1 MSLDEFLVRNR
12 IEKNVWEAAGVSWE
26 MLLAIREDHI
36 VASKNLEDTAGY
48 FVRSMQ
54 AFDGVHSV
62 RWRVKDPEHLLEK
75 IIRKKADPES
85 AARYAELDEYNYYK
99 LITDLVGV
107 RALHL
112 FKQDCLH
119 IHDQI
124 INRWIFHEDPI
135 SYIREGDL
143 NELTEQLG
151 AKQIDSKVHPA
162 GYRSIHYVLKS
173 QPGLREILV
182 EVQVR
187 TVFEEAWAE
196 IDHNVRYPNFSK
208 NSQIE
213 SVLKIFNRLAGSAD
227 ELGGF
232 IRSLSAELSQLDD
245 FIDTA
250 NQEKNSAIE
259 EMSKLLDQL
268 SAEKEVNQEMS
279 SKVELLQKEMK
290 KLKDANRQG
299 DVLLKTHATDRSII
313 GDNSFGHEMR
323 KLLREAYLQKHA
335 KGFKSEKD

>member
-1 MSLDEFLVRNR
+1 MDLDAFLVRNR
-12 IEKNVWEAAGVSWE
+12 IERSVWEAAGVNWE
-26 MLLAIREDHI
+26 MLLAIRDDHI
-36 VASKNLEDTAGY
+36 NASRHLEDTAGY

-75 IIRKKADPES
+75 IIRKKSDPES
-85 AARYAELDEYNYYK
+85 AVRYADLDENNYYR
-99 LITDLVGV
+99 LVTDLIGV

-112 FKQDCLH
+112 FKRDCLY

-124 INRWIFHEDPI
+124 INRWVFHEDPI

-143 NELTEQLG
+143 NDLTEQLG

-196 IDHNVRYPNFSK
+196 IDHSVRYPNFTK
-208 NSQIE
+208 NNQIE

-232 IRSLSAELSQLDD
+232 IRSLSAELSQLDG

-250 NQEKNSAIE
+250 NQEKNSAID

-268 SAEKEVNQEMS
+268 SAQKEVNQEMS

-290 KLKDANRQG
+290 KLKDANNHR
-299 DVLLKTHATDRSII
+299 DVLLKTHTKDWHLMGVDII
-313 GDNSFGHEMR
+313 GGEVRRMLEEQYEQRYSKGS
-323 KLLREAYLQKHA
+323 KGA
-335 KGFKSEKD
+335 KS